1 MFESDKDRA
10 ERHSRMCAELG
21 EIGMKAVRKLSDR
34 LEAAETDVEVERC
47 TRSLQRMSRD
57 LRLTMALE
65 ERLVHERRKGFR
77 EARVDRQKAIAHR
90 RKQVDHA
97 VTGQVYA
104 EREGEAAEALLKDL
118 DSLLDEQTLYDD
130 FLDRPLGAVIARLC
144 RELGLAPYARNDR
157 DEGDLADNDL
167 GEAVSSYAAT
177 GPP

>member
-10 ERHSRMCAELG
+10 ERHGRMCAELG